1 MKMKLPLALM
11 VVMGIIGL
19 TAYFMPHPT
28 VQTANEYLRNTMFVI
43 ISVFA
48 TVLGLGNLIQHH
60 ITKIQRKGTHW
71 RQSYTLLLGFLLTS
85 VIGLFGGVTGHGI
98 LPTHIGTFRFDVQTL
113 YMQVLNPLGASMM
126 ALLAFYMASAAYR
139 SFRAK
144 NGMALLLLV
153 SAFIVMLG
161 QVPFGQWIS
170 PKIPAMTQWIM
181 AVPNTASK
189 RGIELGV
196 TLGALATSLKILTGI
211 ERSWLGGGS

>member
-1 MKMKLPLALM
+1 MRMKLPLALM
-11 VVMGIIGL
+11 IVMGVFGL
-19 TAYFMPHPT
+19 TAYFMPHPD
-28 VQTANEYLRNTMFVI
+28 VQTLNDYLRNTMFVI

-48 TVLGLGNLIQHH
+48 AVLGIGNLIQHH
-60 ITKIQRKGTHW
+60 MNRIQRKAPNW
-71 RQSYTLLLGFLLTS
+71 RQSYTLLLAFVVSTI
-85 VIGLFGGVTGHGI
+85 IGIGGGVTGKGV
-98 LPTHIGTFRFDVQTL
+98 LPTHIGTFKFDIQTL
-113 YMQVLNPLGASMM
+113 YVQVLTPLGATMM

-144 NGMALLLLV
+144 SGLAVLLLV

-170 PKIPAMTQWIM
+170 PKIPEITQWIM